1 MMQSSENVSERLS
14 RVIADNKGLDGPC
27 LPTLIA
33 IREEFGYVPAEA
45 VPMLAEALNI
55 SRAEVH
61 GVLTF
66 YHELH
71 TSPQGRHV
79 VRLCRAESCQAA
91 GCEAVAAEVEQKLGV
106 KPGETSADGAV
117 TLETVYC
124 FGNCALSP
132 AATVDGRLMGRI
144 TADSV
149 LGAIAASGKAAE

>member
-1 MMQSSENVSERLS
+1 MQSSETVSERLS
-14 RVIADNKGLDGPC
+14 QVIEDNKGLDGPC

-33 IREEFGYVPAEA
+33 ITQEFGYVPPEA
-45 VPMLAEALNI
+45 VPMLAKALNL

-61 GVLTF
+61 GVLSF

-71 TSPQGRHV
+71 TRPQGRHV

-91 GCEAVAAEVEQKLGV
+91 GCEAVAAEVEKTLGV
-106 KPGETSADGAV
+106 KPGDTTADGEV

-132 AATVDGRLMGRI
+132 AAMVDGRLMGRA
-144 TADSV
+144 TAERV
-149 LGAIAASGKAAE
+149 LGAIGKSVKAAE